1 MADRTKRFVSRLR
14 GEDAHLAGEI
24 LVIGLGRFGS
34 SLAHTL
40 VEMGYEVLGVDTDD
54 TRVQEHAETL
64 THVATADTT
73 TERALRQ
80 LGVADIRTAVVCIG
94 NDVESS
100 VLTTVALVDLGV
112 PNIWAKAITKQH
124 GTILERVGAHHVV
137 FPESDMG
144 NRVAH
149 LVSGR
154 MMEYF
159 ALDDSFVL
167 VELTTPDW
175 LTGVPLGQSNVRAR
189 YNITIV
195 CVKHQGEQFT
205 YATGDTVLGAEDLIV
220 IAGHR
225 PDVERFAE
233 AD

>member
-1 MADRTKRFVSRLR
+1 MADRTKRIAARLR
-14 GEDAHLAGEI
+14 GEQGHTSSEI

-34 SLAHTL
+34 SLATTL
-40 VEMGYEVLGVDTDD
+40 VDMGYEVLGVDTDEI
-54 TRVQEHAETL
+54 RVQDHADHL
-64 THVATADTT
+64 THVATADCTT
-73 TERALRQ
+73 NRALEQ

-94 NDVESS
+94 NDIESS
-100 VLTTVALVDLGV
+100 VLSTVALADHGV
-112 PNIWAKAITKQH
+112 PNIWAKAITQQH

-137 FPESDMG
+137 FPEKDMG
-144 NRVAH
+144 ARVAH

-167 VELTTPDW
+167 VELTTPPW
-175 LTGVPLGQSNVRAR
+175 LAGVPLAQSSVRSA

-195 CVKHQGEQFT
+195 CVKHVGAPFT
-205 YATGDTVLGAEDLIV
+205 YATSDTVLGEEDLIV

-225 PDVERFAE
+225 KDVERFAE
-233 AD
+233 AS